1 MRHTCVKNIC
11 VCPYC
16 NQSYCYDCKTSTCE
30 LCHENHFS
38 QIWCNRCNG
47 IIREQ
52 QHRLCYDC
60 FVIAIMKRKIFFC
73 YTCGTLCFSTLQTKH
88 QNHNVEYNK
97 KTLIHIAIKY
107 YHVRKAFTLLEYDSD
122 FDTL

>member
-1 MRHTCVKNIC
+1 M
-11 VCPYC
+11 
-16 NQSYCYDCKTSTCE
+16 
-30 LCHENHFS
+30 
-38 QIWCNRCNG
+38 
-47 IIREQ
+47 IISISGPDTYRSREKLKSIQ

-88 QNHNVEYNK
+88 QTHNVEYNK